1 MSDLIQLSGLQSVMP
16 RTSAATLAQFVPVLQ
31 SQLADYEIN
40 TPLREAHFIAQ
51 LAHESGGFEHQK
63 ENLNYSDKALRAVF
77 GKYFPDEEIAKEYA
91 RQPEKI
97 ANRVYANRIGN
108 GDEAS
113 GEGWK
118 YRGRGLIQLTGK
130 ANYAKCAESIGSDLV
145 NEPDLICQK
154 PAVSVSV
161 ACWFWQSKNLNKF
174 ADEDDVTSITKRI
187 NGGLHGI
194 EARRE
199 YLSRCKQVLGLEE

>member
-1 MSDLIQLSGLQSVMP
+1 MSELIQLSGLQTVMP
-16 RTSAATLAQFVPVLQ
+16 GTPAEVLEPFAAVLQ
-31 SQLADYEIN
+31 DKLSEHDIN

-51 LAHESGGFEHQK
+51 LAHESGGFRHQK

-77 GKYFPDEEIAKEYA
+77 GKYFPDEESALDYA

-130 ANYAKCAESIGSDLV
+130 ANYESCGAGIGIDLV
-145 NEPDLICQK
+145 GKPDQICDDQG
-154 PAVSVSV
+154 VSLAV
-161 ACWFWQSKNLNKF
+161 ACWFWNSKGLNKF
-174 ADEDDVTSITKRI
+174 ADDDDIESITKRI
-187 NGGLHGI
+187 NGGLNGI
-194 EARRE
+194 EDRRK
-199 YLSRCKQVLGLEE
+199 YLARCKQVLGLEE